1 MNPEQLKEYKREKSK
16 KFNANLRELRLKD
29 KARQGNLQGSKQ
41 DDNQPDNQDDNQG
54 NNNQPFKK
62 VEPKTRQG
70 NNQPDNQD
78 DVLSLQ
84 DLMDIFE
91 TLDTKLEIIETKLVT
106 KLENKLYELLD
117 KLDIME
123 NKLETI
129 MENKLETKLETN
141 QPIKQQPSIFF
152 A

>member
-41 DDNQPDNQDDNQG
+41 DDNQPDNQDNQ
-54 NNNQPFKK
+54 
-62 VEPKTRQG
+62 EDELT
-70 NNQPDNQD
+70 
-78 DVLSLQ
+78 LQ

-129 MENKLETKLETN
+129 IENKLYEPLENN

>member
-54 NNNQPFKK
+54 NL
-62 VEPKTRQG
+62 QG
-70 NNQPDNQD
+70 SKQDDNQPDNQD

-91 TLDTKLEIIETKLVT
+91 TLDTKLEIIETKLET

-129 MENKLETKLETN
+129 MENKLETKFETN